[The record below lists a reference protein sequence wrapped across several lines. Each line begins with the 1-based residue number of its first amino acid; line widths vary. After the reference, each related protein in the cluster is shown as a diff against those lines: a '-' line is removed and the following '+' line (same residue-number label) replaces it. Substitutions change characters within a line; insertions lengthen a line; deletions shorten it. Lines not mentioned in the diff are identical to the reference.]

1 MKKWLIF
8 LSLVALCLTFAGCGQ
23 NNYKILLNNASELR
37 YNLFVGE
44 NNNLYATYMS
54 GQREEPY
61 VSDGIKNTLQDFGV
75 LTLKFKSN
83 VSVNEVQAE
92 ITIDGHTYTAVLE
105 KNPYE
110 LNSYACDIEVLVGNE
125 ANISFVYVVNNVAN
139 KVDMAYAQSDWQVD
153 CLGALQKAS
162 SELVSFI
169 EKHKTGNKL
178 QAEVFVKIAFDSTN
192 DLKPY
197 FWLVQIVAADGTSS
211 QLVIDPLNNEV
222 LVKTNAVG

>member
-1 MKKWLIF
+1 MKKWIIF
-8 LSLVALCLTFAGCGQ
+8 LSLALICLSFAGCQ
-23 NNYKILLNNASELR
+23 QSNYKLLLNNASELR

-44 NNNLYATYMS
+44 TDKVYSTYMS

-61 VSDGIKNTLQDFGV
+61 VSDGIQNTLQDFGV

-83 VSVNEVQAE
+83 INVQEVQVE
-92 ITIDGHTYTAVLE
+92 ITIDGHTYSTVLE

-110 LNSYACDIEVLVGNE
+110 LNSYACDIEILVGDE
-125 ANISFVYVVNNVAN
+125 ANISYVYVVNNVSN
-139 KVDMAYAQSDWQVD
+139 QVDMNNAQTEWQVD
-153 CLGALQKAS
+153 CFNALKRAS
-162 SELVSFI
+162 EELSSFI
-169 EKHKTGNKL
+169 EKHREGNKL

-197 FWLVQIVAADGTSS
+197 FWLVQIVATDGTSS